1 MSWTGRQLT
10 QLTKDDT
17 TIVYKYDSDGLR
29 TSKTING
36 QEHRYWYQDGRL
48 IYEERDD
55 GRQFYYSYDGYG
67 NLVYI
72 RYYYNGKSY
81 AYYVQTNARGD
92 IEAMYGG
99 DGIVRVRYI
108 YDSWGNTL
116 SVQDANGKKITDPN
130 HMGNLN
136 PMRYRG
142 YYFDTETGLYYL
154 HSRYYDPKT
163 CRFVNGDGYVS
174 TGQGLLS
181 HNMFAYCLNNPVNKV
196 DPNGDAAIEAAII
209 AAGLAVSLIS
219 ALDMGISASMSGQ
232 NFWAGF
238 GAGFIGGAVGYIIMW
253 KLVPVLGPW
262 ASVVGRGAGTAVTGL
277 SNELLQ
283 YGNLNNMN
291 WGAYGAD
298 IIMDMT
304 FSMIYCALPPIPGA
318 AVDAVV
324 DVGQTYLYYTPQA
337 QENIRNGYQHNTN
350 KSKVP
355 SKPNTSSTRGAGGRF
370 GVSFSIY

>member
-1 MSWTGRQLT
+1 M
-10 QLTKDDT
+10 
-17 TIVYKYDSDGLR
+17 
-29 TSKTING
+29 
-36 QEHRYWYQDGRL
+36 
-48 IYEERDD
+48 
-55 GRQFYYSYDGYG
+55 
-67 NLVYI
+67 
-72 RYYYNGKSY
+72 
-81 AYYVQTNARGD
+81 
-92 IEAMYGG
+92 
-99 DGIVRVRYI
+99 RYI

-116 SVQDANGKKITDPN
+116 SVQNANGNEITSPN
-130 HMGNLN
+130 NMGNLN
-136 PMRYRG
+136 PFRYRG

-154 HSRYYDPKT
+154 QSRYYDPQT
-163 CRFVNGDGYVS
+163 CRFVNADGYVS

>member
-67 NLVYI
+67 NLVCI

-116 SVQDANGKKITDPN
+116 SVQDANGKEITDPN

-154 HSRYYDPKT
+154 QSRYYDPKT
-163 CRFVNGDGYVS
+163 CRFVNADAVVSAVGSSIQGY
-174 TGQGLLS
+174 
-181 HNMFAYCLNNPVNKV
+181 NMFAYCMNNPVNMT
-196 DPNGDAAIEAAII
+196 DPTGNWPQFIENAVNWINDKII
-209 AAGLAVSLIS
+209 QPVKRFVAGMVKDIK
-219 ALDMGISASMSGQ
+219 
-232 NFWAGF
+232 NFD
-238 GAGFIGGAVGYIIMW
+238 I
-253 KLVPVLGPW
+253 
-262 ASVVGRGAGTAVTGL
+262 
-277 SNELLQ
+277 
-283 YGNLNNMN
+283 NNQ
-291 WGAYGAD
+291 
-298 IIMDMT
+298 
-304 FSMIYCALPPIPGA
+304 S
-318 AVDAVV
+318 
-324 DVGQTYLYYTPQA
+324 
-337 QENIRNGYQHNTN
+337 EKRH
-350 KSKVP
+350 
-355 SKPNTSSTRGAGGRF
+355 
-370 GVSFSIY
+370 